1 MKFKDFFPKTFF
13 GRSLAIILIPVLLLQ
28 CVLIYVFYERHWD
41 DVGRRLALAIGGQVS
56 FIIDNISNNNLTNEE
71 IISLFDR
78 AESSFLIKSEL
89 DEAGSLKN
97 IAQHKVSSL
106 LDNTLYQSLRER
118 IKYPYKFDT
127 KSVKNKVLIY
137 VELEK
142 YGLFKFVVA
151 RKTLYSSTIEVFM
164 GWMLFTAVL
173 LVALAL
179 HFMNQQIKP
188 LRNIMLA
195 AEEFGKGNNN
205 FILKPRGAYELRLLS
220 DVFIKMR
227 ERIKNQITQRTQMLA
242 GIGHDLRTPLT
253 RMKLQIALLKDKNA
267 IDSLT
272 NDVQEMREM
281 IDDYLTFAKGEGE
294 EKFSQQNI
302 KKLLVKII
310 KKINHSEIINV
321 KLNIENEL
329 VVFVK
334 ALAIKRALS
343 NIISNAVNYANNTV
357 KISTCHNKKYI
368 TLIIEDDGPGIPENK
383 RLDVFKAFY
392 RVDKSRSSSSG
403 NSGLG
408 LTIAKNII
416 QDHSG
421 LIKLFDSDLG
431 GLRVEVILKKH
442 LL

>member
-13 GRSLAIILIPVLLLQ
+13 GRSLAIILIPVLILQ

-41 DVGRRLALAIGGQVS
+41 DVGRRLALAIGGQIS
-56 FIIDNISNNNLTNEE
+56 FIIDNINANDLSKIE
-71 IISLFDR
+71 IEKLFDK
-78 AESSFLIKSEL
+78 AESSFLIKSSL
-89 DEAGSLKN
+89 DNKVSLESVS
-97 IAQHKVSSL
+97 QHKVTTL

-127 KSVKNKVLIY
+127 KSVKNKVIIY
-137 VELEK
+137 VELKK
-142 YGLFKFVVA
+142 YGVFKFEVA

-164 GWMLFTAVL
+164 GWMLFTAIL

-205 FILKPRGAYELRLLS
+205 FVLKPRGAYELRLLS

-227 ERIKNQITQRTQMLA
+227 ERIKNQISQRTQMLA

-267 IDSLT
+267 IDSLS

-281 IDDYLTFAKGEGE
+281 IDDYLTFAKGGGE
-294 EKFSQQNI
+294 EKYSKNDLNKI
-302 KKLLVKII
+302 LNKII
-310 KKINHSEIINV
+310 KKINPS
-321 KLNIENEL
+321 KNIRIKYNKNNKIL
-329 VVFVK
+329 MFIK
-334 ALAIKRALS
+334 PLAMHRALS
-343 NIISNAVNYANNTV
+343 NIISNALNFAKKNIYVDAFQ
-357 KISTCHNKKYI
+357 NKKNI
-368 TLIIEDDGPGIPENK
+368 IILIEDDGPGVPKNK
-383 RLDVFKAFY
+383 RLDIFKAFY
-392 RVDKSRSSSSG
+392 RIDKSRSSNSG

-416 QDHSG
+416 QGHSG
-421 LIKLFDSDLG
+421 AIKLHDSELG
-431 GLRVEVILKKH
+431 GLKVEIVFIK
-442 LL
+442 